1 MRISDWSSDVC
12 SSDLD
17 PRSGLAEAGRLT
29 RDGEVAQQ
37 VQLVPHADARA
48 PHPTD
53 DRLGTE
59 TESLEPVEG
68 DLHGRRFDPHRPV
81 GGGNHVAFAA
91 AAEVV
96 PCAGDHHHA
105 DGIVAARC
113 GTGLRVLPPPLAPAG
128 VSTPPPGEPNT

>member
-12 SSDLD
+12 SSDL
-17 PRSGLAEAGRLT
+17 
-29 RDGEVAQQ
+29 DGEVAQQ

-48 PHPTD
+48 PHPTE

-81 GGGNHVAFAA
+81 GGGNHVEVAA
-91 AAEVV
+91 AAEEVA
-96 PCAGDHHHA
+96 CAGRSEEHTSELQSLMRTSSA
-105 DGIVAARC
+105 VFC
-113 GTGLRVLPPPLAPAG
+113 LKKKKNNKSLR
-128 VSTPPPGEPNT
+128 ST